1 MIQLG
6 EEKNGAKAAK
16 WKVIGTVIVALIGVY
31 GSVLATWMTSKTSDT
46 GDALKATVEQLNT
59 HVIPGIQRLVDDLK
73 TENRILREENK
84 DINEK
89 TATLRERLVR
99 VETIVDPHINKPS
112 FIRRL
117 MNKEEP
123 EPEPVL
129 IEITA
134 PRIEPKPI
142 PRLQIQQLAE

>member
-1 MIQLG
+1 MS
-6 EEKNGAKAAK
+6 ENGNGVKAAK
-16 WKVIGTVIVALIGVY
+16 WKIAGTIVVAVIGVY

-46 GDALKATVEQLNT
+46 GDALQATVEQLNT

-84 DINEK
+84 DLNET

-99 VETIVDPHINKPS
+99 VETIIDPHVTADRQPS

-123 EPEPVL
+123 EEEPTLV
-129 IEITA
+129 EITA
-134 PRIEPKPI
+134 PRMKPKPI
-142 PRLQIQQLAE
+142 PRLQIEQLAE

>member
-1 MIQLG
+1 MG

-16 WKVIGTVIVALIGVY
+16 WKVIGTIIVAMIGVY

-46 GDALKATVEQLNT
+46 GDALQATVEQLNT

-73 TENRILREENK
+73 TENRILRAENK

-99 VETIVDPHINKPS
+99 VETIVDPHVAKPS
-112 FIRRL
+112 FLTRF
-117 MNKEEP
+117 MKKEEP
-123 EPEPVL
+123 EEDPVL
-129 IEITA
+129 VEITA
-134 PRIEPKPI
+134 PRMQPKPI

>member
-1 MIQLG
+1 MS
-6 EEKNGAKAAK
+6 EEKNGVKAAK
-16 WKVIGTVIVALIGVY
+16 WKVIGATIVALIGVY

-46 GDALKATVEQLNT
+46 GDALQATVEQLNT

-84 DINEK
+84 DLNEK

-99 VETIVDPHINKPS
+99 VETIVDPHVNKPS

-117 MNKEEP
+117 MSKEEP
-123 EPEPVL
+123 EEDPVL
-129 IEITA
+129 VKITA
-134 PRIEPKPI
+134 PRMQPKPI